1 MQNMDTNKGKEE
13 RKLRKKEFDMQVII
27 KTVGPGINGAAMC
40 FLIRVCGS
48 LLVP

>member
-13 RKLRKKEFDMQVII
+13 RKLRKKEFDMQV